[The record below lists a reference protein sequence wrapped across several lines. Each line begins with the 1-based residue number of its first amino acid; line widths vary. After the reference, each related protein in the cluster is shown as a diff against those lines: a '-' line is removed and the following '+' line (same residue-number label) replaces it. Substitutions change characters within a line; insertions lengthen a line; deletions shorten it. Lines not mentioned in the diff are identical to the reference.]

1 MALARYFSKD
11 VLALK
16 QVLNKGSVEDFE
28 QLLNQ
33 QLIEIAYDDDIETI
47 EGQATMD
54 LLIRLTSRLYPNICF
69 TALGTMNRNA
79 QFDTAATQ
87 VNSLLTVDSNAS
99 VTARLII
106 GKTKHPSNDDVITY
120 YVGSDGWTTRISNIN
135 PVGSSNSANPFSAGI
150 AACIGVANIF
160 RVIFKDLLVASSI
173 DNEFE
178 FDLLYGQ
185 SKSCN
190 GTVQPTEL
198 GEIYVVGLGAIGNGF
213 AWPWS
218 FLKNQVGK
226 FVLVDPEKLSLSNLQ
241 RYVCAL
247 ESDVDSPKADVVCKY
262 LQQSGLECEAVNST
276 WAKYSNASGT
286 HQELIIAAVD
296 SAKDRIGIQSSLPK
310 MILNGF
316 TENGVS
322 GVTRHLDFK
331 NNACLV
337 CGFLPEKEARDYSQE
352 VADVLQIS
360 ALENQIRHYIYY
372 NFAVDDQ
379 LISWIANANRISE
392 EDLQQFKGMP
402 FANFYSDAVC
412 GGVLLTLTKSE
423 SNGFQI
429 EAPLA
434 FQSALVG
441 IILAANVVLLRNG
454 KLNSSHEN
462 VFQYY
467 PLQKM
472 RENIN
477 PYQTMLAK
485 DKTGRCICQDD
496 DYLQAYGIKWL

>member
-16 QVLNKGSVEDFE
+16 QVLNKSSVENFE

-33 QLIEIAYDDDIETI
+33 QLIEIAYDDDIVTI

-69 TALGTMNRNA
+69 TALGSMNLNA
-79 QFDTAATQ
+79 QFETVATQ
-87 VNSLLTVDSNAS
+87 VNSLLTTNSTAS

-106 GKTKHPSNDDVITY
+106 GKTRHSSDNAITY
-120 YVGSDGWTTRISNIN
+120 YVGSDGWTTRISNVN

-150 AACIGVANIF
+150 AACLGVANIF

-178 FDLLYGQ
+178 FDLLSYSQ
-185 SKSCN
+185 LKPDN
-190 GTVQPTEL
+190 GTVQPAEL

-226 FVLVDPEKLSLSNLQ
+226 FVLVDPESLSLSNLQ
-241 RYVCAL
+241 RYVCAI
-247 ESDVDSPKADVVCKY
+247 ESDVNSPKAEVVCKY
-262 LQQSGLECEAVNST
+262 LQQSGLKCEVAKST
-276 WAKYSNASGT
+276 WAEYSNANGT
-286 HQELIIAAVD
+286 HQDLIISAVD

-322 GVTRHLDFK
+322 GITRHLDFK
-331 NNACLV
+331 SNACLV
-337 CGFLPEKEARDYSQE
+337 CGFLPEKKAKDYSQE

-402 FANFYSDAVC
+402 FANFYADAVC

-454 KLNSSHEN
+454 KLNSSHQN

-472 RENIN
+472 RNDIN
-477 PYQTMLAK
+477 PYQTTLTK
-485 DKTGRCICQDD
+485 DKTGRCICHDE
-496 DYLQAYGIKWL
+496 DYLQAYEIKWL